1 MEQLMSTH
9 EPFLASESERPV
21 WGVAAIAEICGL
33 RPKQT
38 YHMLE
43 RGYLPAKKV
52 GGRWA
57 AMPSRLRA
65 TFNVEKD

>member
-1 MEQLMSTH
+1 MSTH
-9 EPFLASESERPV
+9 EPLVASDSERPV

-33 RPKQT
+33 RPKQA

-43 RGYLPAKKV
+43 HGYLPAKKI

-57 AMPSRLRA
+57 AIPSRLRA